1 MKGHLEAVITPESK
15 VVLRQ
20 AIRCYDVDGA
30 MRLKPA
36 AFMDLA
42 QEMAYITADLMHF
55 GYDELQQEGKAWVLS
70 RMHFTFVDV
79 PVWRDEVEIQTWHKG
94 PSGPFYL
101 RDFRINDLQG
111 NAKVLGTSSW
121 VILDVRERRMCR
133 TSEVTEMIPEST
145 VCHDFAIE
153 APAEKVAMPRGIQP
167 EAVASHKVGYADVD
181 LLGHTNNARYVVW
194 AMECIDYELV
204 ASRPIKDLW
213 VNFNH
218 ETRAGEEVTLFR
230 HQEGDTYFVEGKV
243 EDRQAFCV
251 KIQF

>member
-1 MKGHLEAVITPESK
+1 MKAHLEAVITPESK
-15 VVLRQ
+15 VVVRQ
-20 AIRCYDVDGA
+20 SVRCYDVDGA

-42 QEMAYITADLMHF
+42 QEMAYIAADVMHF

-70 RMHFTFVDV
+70 RLHFRFVDV
-79 PVWRDEVEIQTWHKG
+79 PRWRDEIEIQTWHKG

-111 NAKVLGTSSW
+111 NARVLGTSSW
-121 VILDVRERRMCR
+121 VILDVQARRMCR

-145 VCHDFAIE
+145 VCHDQAIDT
-153 APAEKVAMPRGIQP
+153 PAEKVAMPRGVQP
-167 EAVASHKVGYADVD
+167 EEVARHTVGYADVD

-194 AMECIDYELV
+194 AMDCIDYDLA
-204 ASRPIKDLW
+204 ASRSIKELW
-213 VNFNH
+213 INFNH
-218 ETRAGEEVTLFR
+218 ETKAGETVVLSR
-230 HQEGDTYFVEGKV
+230 WQEEDTYYVEGKV
-243 EDRQAFCV
+243 DDRQAFCV

>member
-1 MKGHLEAVITPESK
+1 MKTHIGAVITPESK
-15 VVLRQ
+15 VVLHQ
-20 AIRCYDVDGA
+20 SIRCYDVDGA

-42 QEMAYITADLMHF
+42 QEMAYIAADLMHF

-79 PVWRDEVEIQTWHKG
+79 PQWRDEVEIQTWHKG

-111 NAKVLGTSSW
+111 CPRVLGTSSW

-153 APAEKVAMPRGIQP
+153 APAEKVAMPRGTQP
-167 EAVASHKVGYADVD
+167 ETVASHVVGYSDVD

-194 AMECIDYELV
+194 AMDCLGYEMA
-204 ASRPIKDLW
+204 ASRPVKEVW

-218 ETRAGEEVTLFR
+218 ETRAGETVTLSR
-230 HQEGDTYFVEGKV
+230 LQDGDTFYVEGRV
-243 EDRQAFCV
+243 DDRQAFCV

>member
-1 MKGHLEAVITPESK
+1 MKDHLEAVITPESK

-42 QEMAYITADLMHF
+42 QEMAYIAADLMHF

-230 HQEGDTYFVEGKV
+230 HQEEDTYFVEGKV

>member
-1 MKGHLEAVITPESK
+1 MEKHLEAIITPESK

-42 QEMAYITADLMHF
+42 QEMAYIAADLMHF

-70 RMHFTFVDV
+70 RMHFTFTDV
-79 PVWRDEVEIQTWHKG
+79 PSWRDEVEIQTWHKG

-111 NAKVLGTSSW
+111 NPKVLGTSSW

-167 EAVASHKVGYADVD
+167 EAVASHRVGYADVD

-194 AMECIDYELV
+194 AMDCIDYDQV
-204 ASRPIKDLW
+204 ASRPIRDLW

-218 ETRAGEEVTLFR
+218 ETRAGETVTLFR
-230 HQEGDTYFVEGKV
+230 HQEGDTYYIEGKV
-243 EDRQAFCV
+243 DDHQAFCV

>member
-1 MKGHLEAVITPESK
+1 MKAHLEAVITPESK
-15 VVLRQ
+15 VVVRQ
-20 AIRCYDVDGA
+20 SVRCYDVDGA

-42 QEMAYITADLMHF
+42 QEMAYIAADVMHF

-70 RMHFTFVDV
+70 RLHFRFVDV
-79 PVWRDEVEIQTWHKG
+79 PRWRDEIEIQTWHKG

-111 NAKVLGTSSW
+111 NARVLGTSSW
-121 VILDVRERRMCR
+121 VILDVQARRMCR

-145 VCHDFAIE
+145 VCHDQAIE
-153 APAEKVAMPRGIQP
+153 TPAEKVAMPRGVQP
-167 EAVASHKVGYADVD
+167 EEVARHQVGYADVD

-194 AMECIDYELV
+194 AMDCIDYDLA
-204 ASRPIKDLW
+204 ASRSIKELW
-213 VNFNH
+213 INFNH
-218 ETRAGEEVTLFR
+218 ETKAGETVVLSR
-230 HQEGDTYFVEGKV
+230 WQEEDTYYVEGKV
-243 EDRQAFCV
+243 DDRQAFCV

>member
-1 MKGHLEAVITPESK
+1 MSEAVITPESK
-15 VVLRQ
+15 VVVRQ
-20 AIRCYDVDGA
+20 AIRCYDVDGQ

-42 QEMAYITADLMHF
+42 QEMAYLAAEVMHF
-55 GYDELQQEGKAWVLS
+55 GYDELQREGKAWVLS
-70 RMHFTFVDV
+70 RLHFEFLEV
-79 PVWRDEVEIQTWHKG
+79 PRWRDEVEIQTWHKG
-94 PSGPFYL
+94 PAGPFYL

-111 NAKVLGTSSW
+111 RPKVLGTSSW

-133 TSEVTEMIPEST
+133 TSEVTEMIPDST
-145 VCHDFAIE
+145 ICRDHAVE
-153 APAEKVAMPRGIQP
+153 TPAGKVAMPRGVEP
-167 EAVASHKVGYADVD
+167 EVVADHVVGYADVD

-194 AMECIDYELV
+194 AMDCIDYDVTAQKTVKEV
-204 ASRPIKDLW
+204 T

-218 ETRAGEEVTLFR
+218 ETKAGETVRLFR
-230 HQEGDTYFVEGKV
+230 YQEGDTFWVEGKV

>member
-1 MKGHLEAVITPESK
+1 MEATVTPESK
-15 VVLRQ
+15 VVVRQ

-42 QEMAYITADLMHF
+42 QEMAYIAADLMHF

-70 RMHFTFVDV
+70 RLHFTFVDV
-79 PVWRDEVEIQTWHKG
+79 PLWRDEVEIQTWHKG

-101 RDFRINDLQG
+101 RDYRINDLSG
-111 NAKVLGTSSW
+111 RARVLGTSSW

-145 VCHDFAIE
+145 VCADHAIE
-153 APAEKVAMPRGIQP
+153 TPAEKVAMPRGVEP
-167 EAVASHKVGYADVD
+167 EYVTRHTVSYSDID

-194 AMECIDYELV
+194 AMDCVDYDTAAARSV
-204 ASRPIKDLW
+204 RDVRI
-213 VNFNH
+213 NFNH
-218 ETRAGEEVTLFR
+218 ETKAGEEVALYR
-230 HQEGDTYFVEGKV
+230 WRDGDTYYVEGKV
-243 EDRQAFCV
+243 DERQAFCV